1 VNVLCFYQFKKG
13 PDWWE
18 GILKRIILL
27 GLLLGTMCT
36 GQDARYDLIDQLA
49 LVKNLMPGVKKVG
62 VMLGPA
68 DYKKLAGSIGP
79 VQTQLG
85 FMVIPIRLNNVAPKI
100 PQLPRYVSS
109 VAGNVAAQHQLD
121 AILFFHVEDRI
132 TKSDIGI
139 QFTAR
144 TLKKQKIPV
153 FSANAKAKKLGC
165 LGRLHLKD
173 DTWVMYVNA
182 RLARR
187 LHTVIPV
194 GDTNL
199 LQE

>member
-1 VNVLCFYQFKKG
+1 MYFYQLKKIISAL
-13 PDWWE
+13 E
-18 GILKRIILL
+18 EILKRILLL
-27 GLLLGTMCT
+27 GLLFGTMCT

-68 DYKKLAGSIGP
+68 DYKKLVSSIGP

-85 FMVIPIRLNNVAPKI
+85 FTVIPIRLNNVAPKI
-100 PQLPRYVSS
+100 PQLPRYVSG
-109 VAGNVAAQHQLD
+109 VAGNVVAQHQLD

-139 QFTAR
+139 QFTTR

-153 FSANAKAKKLGC
+153 FSANTKAKKLGC

-182 RLARR
+182 RLARS
-187 LHTVIPV
+187 LHTVIPD
-194 GDTNL
+194 GDTHFFR
-199 LQE
+199 E